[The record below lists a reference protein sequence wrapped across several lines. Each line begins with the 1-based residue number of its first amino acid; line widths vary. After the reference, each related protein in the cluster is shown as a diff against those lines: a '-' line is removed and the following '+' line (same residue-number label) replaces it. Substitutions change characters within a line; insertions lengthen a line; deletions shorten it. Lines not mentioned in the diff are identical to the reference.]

1 MKKFQSESGFIG
13 KGLIITL
20 VVVGGL
26 FLAGLSMYGYAVS
39 IRNQALGW
47 ETELNSVIRIEV
59 SERATYENTFY
70 EQTGLANLKSQKMDE
85 IISNALEG
93 RYGDNPNQGQAL
105 LQAIAEAYP
114 DTSGLSIYDK
124 ILPTISAGREAI
136 RNKQN
141 LRIEKAQ
148 AYNYWRKEGI
158 FRAWVL
164 SGIYPSRD
172 LQFTVAGTKY
182 YAEQALEKMS
192 EPISTVSVNKS
203 FETGVEAPLQAPR

>member
-1 MKKFQSESGFIG
+1 MKNTHSQIG
-13 KGLIITL
+13 AVGTGLIVKL
-20 VVVGGL
+20 AVLGGL
-26 FLAGLSMYGYAVS
+26 VLVALGLYNYAAS
-39 IRNQALGW
+39 IRNQALAR
-47 ETELNSVIRIEV
+47 ETDLNATVRVEI

-70 EQTGLANLKSQKMDE
+70 EQTGLANLKSEKMDS
-85 IISNALEG
+85 IIRNAIEG

-114 DTSGLSIYDK
+114 NTEGLDIYDK

-172 LQFTVAGTKY
+172 LEFSIGDLKY
-182 YAEQALEKMS
+182 YAVEALEKMA
-192 EPISTVSVNKS
+192 EPISTMAVNKS
-203 FETGVEAPLQAPR
+203 FKTGIETPLQVK

>member
-1 MKKFQSESGFIG
+1 VRKRLSDAGAVSV
-13 KGLIITL
+13 GLIATL
-20 VVVGGL
+20 LIVGGVVL
-26 FLAGLSMYGYAVS
+26 FGLGLYGYAAS
-39 IRNQALGW
+39 IRNQALAW
-47 ETELNSVIRIEV
+47 ETELNAVIRVEV

-70 EQTGLANLKSQKMDE
+70 EQTGLANLKSAKMDT
-85 IISNALEG
+85 IITNALEG

-114 DTSGLSIYDK
+114 DTSGLNIYDK
-124 ILPTISAGREAI
+124 ILPTVSAGREAI

-164 SGIYPSRD
+164 SGLYPSRD
-172 LQFTVAGTKY
+172 LEFSVGGVKY
-182 YAEQALEKMS
+182 YATEALEKMA
-192 EPISTVSVNKS
+192 EPISTANVNKS
-203 FETGVEAPLQAPR
+203 FETGVETPLQVK